1 MSSHLRSRNN
11 TFANLQLERYAEQ
24 RDDTDW
30 LQARL
35 RSAESRFIVLREDG
49 RILVTGDQRA
59 LRGLD
64 AFERERLLGDA
75 AASYLGSPDGSEHFL
90 LRIHAAQADRD

>member
-11 TFANLQLERYAEQ
+11 TFANLELERSAEQ
-24 RDDTDW
+24 RDDADW
-30 LQARL
+30 LEARL
-35 RSAESRFIVLREDG
+35 CSAKARFIVLRDDG

-64 AFERERLLGDA
+64 PFERDRLARDA
-75 AASYLGSPDGSEHFL
+75 VPTY
-90 LRIHAAQADRD
+90 